1 MFYSNRSCTL
11 SNSEDTDVF
20 RNAMKNV
27 KPLEH
32 EERIQNQKHPSVKAR
47 YSRAAREEVL
57 RENLSKTLN
66 QPYVLEQ
73 LGEEAAY
80 CHPSL
85 PQRTLKKLHRGH
97 FSIEAEV
104 DLHGLTAAESK
115 KYLRE
120 FIEESRNRGLGCVRV
135 IHGKGLRSG
144 AEGPVLKG
152 HVQHW
157 LAQWEDIL
165 AFASARV
172 RHGGSG
178 AVYVLLRPR

>member
-1 MFYSNRSCTL
+1 M
-11 SNSEDTDVF
+11 SNSEDADAF
-20 RNAMKNV
+20 KNAMKNV
-27 KPLEH
+27 TPLEC
-32 EERIQNQKHPSVKAR
+32 EERIQDKKRPRAKAR

-57 RENLSKTLN
+57 RESLSGSLN
-66 QPYVLEQ
+66 QRDALEQ
-73 LGEEAAY
+73 LGDEAIY

-85 PQRTLKKLHRGH
+85 PRRTFKKLHRGH
-97 FSIEAEV
+97 FSIEAEA
-104 DLHGLTAAESK
+104 DLHGFTAAAAKEH
-115 KYLRE
+115 LRE

-152 HVQHW
+152 HVHHW
-157 LAQWEDIL
+157 LTQWEDIL
-165 AFASARV
+165 AFSSARA